1 MADLQRLF
9 PLLKDH
15 GDFDESQLAQLAH
28 FLRAGTVAEFL
39 SYNEAMRAMVAGV
52 LDLPAVRE
60 KLGEDYDALLQLVGL
75 PRSPLGPGVET
86 RWGLPQAGSAVP
98 LAEARVLGP
107 GDFRNRPWV
116 NGLGITTELFIFPPD
131 AVFPADFIYRAS
143 QAPVDASGPFSPLP
157 GVDRTLVVLRGT
169 GIDLLHDGKI
179 EKRLRPFEPYR
190 FSGDL
195 NTESFLL
202 DGQPI
207 VDFSL
212 MTSRPRASHEVQVWE
227 LGEEKRSVTIEPGV
241 HYLFYGA
248 TPDGAPGS
256 FEVHLPS
263 TNQTFLVTVGHLFF
277 LPPLPSGSGKIIFTR
292 KEGAPIVL
300 AASVKVAGPL
310 ASATMETRFVR
321 ETEEKIWEFK
331 KAIDAARIEAH
342 RRLALVQ
349 KEGGMVTLEVY
360 EAVMRSL
367 IDLVNRAKEEID
379 RRGALIS
386 ETGAPESADVRR
398 LIHDFRGHTMTILPL
413 DKLTREVIE
422 GGEEINFSWLSP
434 PQDLGS
440 LLDAARHFGI
450 PLKREGGVEV
460 KVEVSPELRGFKFKE
475 TSHLDDLL
483 RIVTNL
489 ATNGVKYINP
499 ELPAEERFVRVRAEI
514 MGVWLMIIFEDNGRG
529 MTREFVEKGYG
540 RMGVRA
546 PEVVGTSIPGTGT
559 GASSVKKI
567 AESLGGTVR
576 LH

>member
-1 MADLQRLF
+1 M
-9 PLLKDH
+9 
-15 GDFDESQLAQLAH
+15 
-28 FLRAGTVAEFL
+28 
-39 SYNEAMRAMVAGV
+39 
-52 LDLPAVRE
+52 
-60 KLGEDYDALLQLVGL
+60 
-75 PRSPLGPGVET
+75 
-86 RWGLPQAGSAVP
+86 
-98 LAEARVLGP
+98 
-107 GDFRNRPWV
+107 
-116 NGLGITTELFIFPPD
+116 
-131 AVFPADFIYRAS
+131 
-143 QAPVDASGPFSPLP
+143 
-157 GVDRTLVVLRGT
+157 
-169 GIDLLHDGKI
+169 
-179 EKRLRPFEPYR
+179 
-190 FSGDL
+190 
-195 NTESFLL
+195 
-202 DGQPI
+202 
-207 VDFSL
+207 
-212 MTSRPRASHEVQVWE
+212 
-227 LGEEKRSVTIEPGV
+227 
-241 HYLFYGA
+241 
-248 TPDGAPGS
+248 
-256 FEVHLPS
+256 
-263 TNQTFLVTVGHLFF
+263 
-277 LPPLPSGSGKIIFTR
+277 
-292 KEGAPIVL
+292 
-300 AASVKVAGPL
+300 
-310 ASATMETRFVR
+310 R

-398 LIHDFRGHTMTILPL
+398 LIHDFRGHTMTILPW
-413 DKLTREVIE
+413 DKFTREAIE
-422 GGEEINFSWLSP
+422 KGEEINFSWLSP

-567 AESLGGTVR
+567 AESLGGTVQVESALGEGTMVR
-576 LH
+576 VALPLELFEGPDPISPAEDAYAASDGEGEEVSSGEDAADPAEGTSAEEASDGMTGGEKPHQRTRASQLMAGMGVTGLVARTVPSSIGVSPVSLLAKGGEK